1 MKRTLSFVLLA
12 AFVISLAACASAP
25 ATPTL
30 TGTITGMTDNSIT
43 VTPAG
48 GGAATTVTTPWGTQV
63 WWRSGLEAQRSQ
75 LTTGQRVSV
84 FADNGKA
91 SKIVIEY

>member
-1 MKRTLSFVLLA
+1 MKRTLSFVLFA
-12 AFVISLAACASAP
+12 AFLISLAACATAP
-25 ATPTL
+25 ATPSV
-30 TGTITGMTDNSIT
+30 TGTITAMTDNSIT
-43 VTPAG
+43 VTPAAG
-48 GGAATTVTTPWGTQV
+48 SATTVTTPWGTQV

-91 SKIVIEY
+91 SKIIIEY